1 MAFAGGSAGGTDQI
15 LVGLVAKAAK
25 VDPSKPKYVAYS
37 GGGEAASGILS
48 GAVDAGVSGVSE
60 WADQIEAG
68 KMRFLAVST
77 RDALEVGG
85 ESVPSL
91 REQGLDVE
99 VTNWRGIVAP
109 PDISSAERDRIIE
122 AMEELHATPGWKD
135 QLERNDWTDFFLT
148 GDRFTRFMASE
159 TRRARGIL
167 QQIGLVEAE
176 K

>member
-1 MAFAGGSAGGTDQI
+1 
-15 LVGLVAKAAK
+15 
-25 VDPSKPKYVAYS
+25 
-37 GGGEAASGILS
+37 
-48 GAVDAGVSGVSE
+48 
-60 WADQIEAG
+60 
-68 KMRFLAVST
+68 MRFLAVST
-77 RDALEVGG
+77 RDTLEVGG
-85 ESVPSL
+85 KSVPSL

-99 VTNWRGIVAP
+99 VTNWRGVVAP

-176 K
+176 E